1 MSFQIDVVIDAFGQL
16 VFVMCDIDECA
27 VRVVIHVTVHD
38 SLYQIAVAKVQSMKR
53 FVENQQVWTFHECAS
68 QQNQS
73 LLTTRHFKEFAI
85 SQMSDAKHVH
95 PFHTLV
101 FLFLFRGEVKPD
113 GIFQSTGH
121 NLQGRDVLLVASMH
135 LWRYVADAFLDV
147 PDALTRAA
155 LVSEE

>member
-1 MSFQIDVVIDAFGQL
+1 MMALRNGEPFLLFFEVDVVINAPWQF

-27 VRVVIHVTVHD
+27 VGIVIHVTVHD
-38 SLYQIAVAKVQSMKR
+38 GLYQIAVAKVQSMKW

-95 PFHTLV
+95 PFDTLV
-101 FLFLFRGEVKPD
+101 FLLLGRGKVEPD
-113 GIFQSTGH
+113 GIFQTTGH
-121 NLQGRDVLLVASMH
+121 NLQRRDILFVAPVH
-135 LWRYVADAFLDV
+135 LG
-147 PDALTRAA
+147 
-155 LVSEE
+155 